1 MTACYNPFTLEGK
14 SILITGASS
23 GIGRSIAV
31 ECSRMGASLIL
42 IGRNESLLKETISL
56 LNPGNHNYY
65 VCDITDDSQV
75 EVLYKELIAIDGIV
89 HSAGIGLTLPFKFTS
104 KEKLESLMHVNFEAP
119 VLLTQG
125 LLKRKLIKKNSSIVY
140 ISSIDGPI
148 TGHIGNSIYA
158 ASKSALLGM
167 AKVQAVE
174 LAAQQIR
181 VNCVLPGRVDTP
193 FIHRDNI
200 SKEQV
205 EKNQLLYPLKRYAK
219 PEEIAYYVI
228 YLLSNASS
236 FTTGSGLVIDGG
248 FTLL

>member
-42 IGRNESLLKETISL
+42 IGRNESRLKETISL

-125 LLKRKLIKKNSSIVY
+125 LLKRKLIKTI
-140 ISSIDGPI
+140 
-148 TGHIGNSIYA
+148 
-158 ASKSALLGM
+158 
-167 AKVQAVE
+167 
-174 LAAQQIR
+174 
-181 VNCVLPGRVDTP
+181 
-193 FIHRDNI
+193 
-200 SKEQV
+200 
-205 EKNQLLYPLKRYAK
+205 
-219 PEEIAYYVI
+219 
-228 YLLSNASS
+228 
-236 FTTGSGLVIDGG
+236 
-248 FTLL
+248 

>member
-31 ECSRMGASLIL
+31 ECSRIGADTIL
-42 IGRNESLLKETISL
+42 IGRNEERLKETISL
-56 LNPGNHNYY
+56 LNPGNHSYY

-75 EVLYKELIAIDGIV
+75 ETLYKELTAIDGLV
-89 HSAGIGLTLPFKFTS
+89 HSAGVGLTLPFKFTS
-104 KEKLESLMHVNFEAP
+104 KDILATLMRINFEAP

-125 LLKRKLIKKNSSIVY
+125 LLKRRLIKRNASIVY

-148 TGHIGNSIYA
+148 TGHIGNSMYA

-193 FIHRDNI
+193 LIHRDNI